1 MNDSIWAVVAGTAK
15 AYNLAPEYVLYDMS
29 YVNTLMF
36 GSVLPTYDP
45 ERHKKDAARKP
56 AKVQDVLKV
65 DDPHNRDKVRKFL
78 DSIQ

>member
-1 MNDSIWAVVAGTAK
+1 
-15 AYNLAPEYVLYDMS
+15 MS

-45 ERHKKDAARKP
+45 ERHKKDAAKKP
-56 AKVQDVLKV
+56 VKAQDVLMV
-65 DDPHNRDKVRKFL
+65 DDPNNRDKVRKFL

>member
-1 MNDSIWAVVAGTAK
+1 
-15 AYNLAPEYVLYDMS
+15 MS

-45 ERHKKDAARKP
+45 DKHKKNAAKKP
-56 AKVQDVLKV
+56 VQVQDVLRV
-65 DDPHNRDKVRKFL
+65 DDPNNRDKVRKFL